1 MKLVCTAL
9 NQSPFVP
16 AEAGTQG
23 RELGQRTGSPLPRG
37 RTEEATNSA
46 HLALILKQ
54 QRRLNEP
61 ACQRRS
67 KGEARLLA
75 ILLNTRGAQASEPVL
90 VDRVLPREE
99 FFDRERVTRTGFL

>member
-1 MKLVCTAL
+1 MSPTTRSSRRAFANTGRCEMRYRLERDEL
-9 NQSPFVP
+9 SFNRLSIPFVP

-75 ILLNTRGAQASEPVL
+75 ILLNTRGA
-90 VDRVLPREE
+90 
-99 FFDRERVTRTGFL
+99 